1 MDVDADPAEGP
12 CGPSYG
18 CGAMGCVDADCA
30 NDRARVGAGGKEV
43 VKRELEEEVRNWEVD
58 KGVFQFILDGTEL
71 SSSVG
76 KRDLMGKRHSP

>member
-1 MDVDADPAEGP
+1 M
-12 CGPSYG
+12 
-18 CGAMGCVDADCA
+18 
-30 NDRARVGAGGKEV
+30 

-58 KGVFQFILDGTEL
+58 KGVFQFILEGTEGTEL

>member
-1 MDVDADPAEGP
+1 M
-12 CGPSYG
+12 
-18 CGAMGCVDADCA
+18 
-30 NDRARVGAGGKEV
+30 GAGGKEV

-58 KGVFQFILDGTEL
+58 KGVFQFILEGTEL

>member
-1 MDVDADPAEGP
+1 
-12 CGPSYG
+12 
-18 CGAMGCVDADCA
+18 MGCVDADCA
-30 NDRARVGAGGKEV
+30 NDRARVRAGGKEV

-58 KGVFQFILDGTEL
+58 KGVFQFILEGTEL